1 MVKGVAL
8 APTDGR
14 RGSFASNR
22 WLARPQ
28 SDSRSPWTSAGRQV
42 MTLSNRQRH
51 RCHCGRR
58 PRNLPRPRDRLHDLR
73 ATTLDGITKSQE
85 A

>member
-1 MVKGVAL
+1 MMVKGVAL

-28 SDSRSPWTSAGRQV
+28 SDSRSPWTSSGRASHDALKPAAPQV
-42 MTLSNRQRH
+42 PPAAASAQTARQA
-51 RCHCGRR
+51 
-58 PRNLPRPRDRLHDLR
+58 LQIE